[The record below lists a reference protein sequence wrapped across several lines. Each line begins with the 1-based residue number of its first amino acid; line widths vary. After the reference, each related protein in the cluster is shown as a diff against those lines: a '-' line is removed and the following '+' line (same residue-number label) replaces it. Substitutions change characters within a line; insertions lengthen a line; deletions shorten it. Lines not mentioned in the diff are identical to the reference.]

1 MTTVD
6 RAPPSLVNQTAKS
19 NNLELEIMEPVLAK
33 ATSLLFNSGNVVA
46 SDRLKKKTNLNPQDE
61 VSHFIQYHLPKSPQI
76 TLFLMFQLID
86 VLNNTLSSW
95 VTTVDRGQIQVINTR
110 IKVSFSIKFINSY
123 KQENKSVICRHPEI
137 YEKIAENE
145 KEDISV
151 SGNNQYEFEFRAIK
165 LY

>member
-61 VSHFIQYHLPKSPQI
+61 VSHYIQYHLPINLQI
-76 TLFLMFQLID
+76 TLFLMF
-86 VLNNTLSSW
+86 
-95 VTTVDRGQIQVINTR
+95 
-110 IKVSFSIKFINSY
+110 
-123 KQENKSVICRHPEI
+123 
-137 YEKIAENE
+137 
-145 KEDISV
+145 
-151 SGNNQYEFEFRAIK
+151 
-165 LY
+165 